1 VVVVR
6 GDGGR
11 QRWVMTTGGEW
22 WGWWYLRAKD
32 CERGFERE
40 RKNEIE
46 SKSESDSKYL
56 VMNME
61 GDEILVKLE
70 DGGR

>member
-1 VVVVR
+1 MR
-6 GDGGR
+6 
-11 QRWVMTTGGEW
+11 E
-22 WGWWYLRAKD
+22 KD
-32 CERGFERE
+32 FERGFERE

-46 SKSESDSKYL
+46 SKSESESESESDSKYL

>member
-1 VVVVR
+1 VR
-6 GDGGR
+6 EG
-11 QRWVMTTGGEW
+11 
-22 WGWWYLRAKD
+22 LK
-32 CERGFERE
+32 E

-56 VMNME
+56 VMNIE
-61 GDEILVKLE
+61 GDEILVKIK

>member
-1 VVVVR
+1 MR
-6 GDGGR
+6 
-11 QRWVMTTGGEW
+11 E
-22 WGWWYLRAKD
+22 KD
-32 CERGFERE
+32 FERGFERE

-46 SKSESDSKYL
+46 SNSESDSEYL

-61 GDEILVKLE
+61 GDEILVKIE

>member
-1 VVVVR
+1 
-6 GDGGR
+6 
-11 QRWVMTTGGEW
+11 MTTGGEW
-22 WGWWYLRAKD
+22 WGWWYVRAKD

-46 SKSESDSKYL
+46 SKSESESESESDSKYL